1 MSYNGNIFE
10 DGKMEDKTME
20 NKKSGL
26 FAGLPTYKA
35 DTKKTD
41 DTTWAAM
48 ETLVSWAIH
57 GTAPAALRI
66 LAARTLTAWRT
77 DDLGSAC
84 RIARAAL
91 SSDYD
96 GSLAL
101 SAMRGGPWME
111 RK

>member
-1 MSYNGNIFE
+1 MK
-10 DGKMEDKTME
+10 D
-20 NKKSGL
+20 
-26 FAGLPTYKA
+26 
-35 DTKKTD
+35 KKTD

-48 ETLVSWAIH
+48 ETLVSWSIN
-57 GTAPAALRI
+57 GTAPAALGG
-66 LAARTLTAWRT
+66 LARQTLNAWRS
-77 DDLGSAC
+77 DNWGVAC
-84 RIARAAL
+84 RTARAAL